1 MMQVDPGLCGRC
13 RHARVVDNRRGSRF
27 WRCDLHP
34 TRPEFPRYPALPVQ
48 SCAGFEEGPRDDET
62 EE

>member
-1 MMQVDPGLCGRC
+1 MNVDPGLCARC

-27 WRCDLHP
+27 WRCSLHRTDP
-34 TRPEFPRYPALPVQ
+34 RFPRYPALPVH
-48 SCAGFEEGPRDDET
+48 SCRGFEPGPRDAPN